1 MERRPRLTQGR
12 APSDVKPVV
21 GRVVGLMRRLRV
33 LRHAFV
39 LRWMIPLLA
48 VFAAGCG
55 TSADAGGG
63 KADADGRPSI
73 TADEEVAADRTT
85 SPAATRQLFVDP
97 DGSDAGSG
105 TSEEPF
111 GRLTVALERLQ
122 PGDTLIVRGGTY
134 SEDVV
139 LKDEL
144 TPGTAAAP
152 VVVRAAPG
160 ERPVIEGRL
169 ALYGADHWHL
179 RGINVTWSERNDSN
193 DHMVVFNGGVGF
205 RFSHAEIW
213 GARSFAAIVTGYG
226 SRDFRLDHLFVH
238 DTYESNGPN
247 QDHLIYLSADSTGG
261 IVERNVLARS
271 PNGRGVKLGPGS
283 LSEPGASA
291 NVIRY
296 NTFYANG
303 GPSNIQLSGES
314 SDNEIYGNLLV
325 RPGRGSEAV
334 TAWNLE
340 GTANV
345 VRDNAVWDAVGVL
358 EGDDGIIDGGGN
370 VRIDPKFADADDGD
384 FRPTNPE
391 ASAYGAFAER

>member
-1 MERRPRLTQGR
+1 
-12 APSDVKPVV
+12 
-21 GRVVGLMRRLRV
+21 MRRLRDP
-33 LRHAFV
+33 RHAVV
-39 LRWMIPLLA
+39 LRWVLPVLA
-48 VFAAGCG
+48 VFAAACG

-63 KADADGRPSI
+63 DLEAAERPSI
-73 TADEEVAADRTT
+73 TIDDGATADRTT
-85 SPAATRQLFVDP
+85 SSVATRELFVDP

-111 GRLTVALERLQ
+111 GSLTTAFERLQ

-139 LKDEL
+139 LRDEL
-144 TPGTAAAP
+144 TPGTAGAP
-152 VVVRAAPG
+152 IVVRAAPG
-160 ERPVIEGRL
+160 ERPMIEGRL
-169 ALYGADHWHL
+169 VLHGADHWHL

-205 RFSHAEIW
+205 RFSHAEVW

-226 SRDFRLDHLFVH
+226 SRDFRLDHLYVH

-261 IVERNVLARS
+261 TVERNVLARS

-283 LSEPGASA
+283 LSEPGASG

-303 GPSNIQLSGES
+303 GPSNIQLSGDS

-325 RPGRGSEAV
+325 QPRRGSEAV
-334 TAWNLE
+334 TAWSLE
-340 GTANV
+340 GAANV
-345 VRDNAVWDAVGVL
+345 VRDNAVWDAGGVL
-358 EGDDGIIDGGGN
+358 EGDDGLIDGGGN
-370 VRIDPKFADADDGD
+370 VRIDPMFADADDGD

-391 ASAYGAFAER
+391 ASAYGAFAEP